1 MYPGAAAATENQ
13 GIASKMKKI
22 PLTIAT
28 SDYDHMRDFRDG
40 FVTAEGLDPTWLTME
55 IHEVFT
61 RFTYG
66 REWEVSEL
74 SFAKF
79 IAQATR
85 EDADIIGLP
94 VWTSRQFRFSS
105 AYYNVNSG
113 ISEPK
118 DLAGKRIAVPEWAQ
132 TAAVYT
138 RGWLQHNAGVDLA
151 SINWVQAGTE
161 QPGREEKVELYLPD
175 GIEVERV
182 TDKSIS
188 EMLATGELDGALV
201 ARAPLVFSGGH
212 PDVKRLFPN
221 YREVEEQYYDETGIF
236 PIMHVIALRKD
247 MLAQNPWIARNLYMA
262 FSEAKQRAMDRFLE
276 ISVSRYCLPWAVDH
290 AERMLEKFNGDFF
303 PYGIEANRTTL
314 EAFCRYSY
322 EQGIARVHAKPE
334 DIFVTGV
341 DISVNI

>member
-1 MYPGAAAATENQ
+1 MGVKPTAREKTN
-13 GIASKMKKI
+13 MKKV
-22 PLTIAT
+22 PLTIAM

-40 FVTAEGLDPTWLTME
+40 YVTAEGLDPTWLTME

-105 AYYNVNSG
+105 FYYNVNSG
-113 ISEPK
+113 IREAK
-118 DLAGKRIAVPEWAQ
+118 DFAGKRIAVPEWAQ

-138 RGWLQHNAGVDLA
+138 RGWLCHQAGIDLA

-161 QPGREEKVELYLPD
+161 QPGREEKVELNLPE
-175 GIEVERV
+175 GIEIERV

-188 EMLATGELDGALV
+188 EMLASGEVDGALV
-201 ARAPLVFSGGH
+201 AREPLVFSNGH

-221 YREVEEQYYDETGIF
+221 YREAEEQYFDETGIY

-247 MLAQNPWIARNLYMA
+247 MLAHNPWIARNLYVA
-262 FSEAKQRAMDRFLE
+262 FSEAKKRAVDRFLE
-276 ISVSRYCLPWAVDH
+276 ISVSRYCMPWVVDH
-290 AERMLEKFNGDFF
+290 AERMMEKFNGDVF

-314 EAFCRYSY
+314 EAFCQYSF
-322 EQGIARVHAKPE
+322 EQGIARTHVAPE
-334 DIFVTGV
+334 EIFVKGV
-341 DISVNI
+341 DITVNI

>member
-1 MYPGAAAATENQ
+1 
-13 GIASKMKKI
+13 MKKI

-28 SDYDHMRDFRDG
+28 ADYDHMRDFRDG
-40 FVTAEGLDPTWLTME
+40 YVTAEGLDPTWLTME

-85 EDADIIGLP
+85 EDSDIIGLP

-105 AYYNVNSG
+105 FYYNVNSG
-113 ISEPK
+113 IREAK
-118 DLAGKRIAVPEWAQ
+118 DFAGKRIAVPEWAQ

-138 RGWLQHNAGVDLA
+138 RGWLQHQAKVDLA

-161 QPGREEKVELYLPD
+161 QPGREEKVELNLPK
-175 GIEVERV
+175 GVEVERV

-188 EMLATGELDGALV
+188 EMLVSGEIDGALV
-201 ARAPLVFSGGH
+201 ARAPLVFSNGH
-212 PDVKRLFPN
+212 PNVKRVFPN
-221 YREVEEQYYDETGIF
+221 YRVAEEQYFDDTGIY

-247 MLAQNPWIARNLYMA
+247 LLEDNPWIARNLYMA
-262 FSEAKQRAMDRFLE
+262 FSEAKRRAVERFLE
-276 ISVSRYCLPWAVDH
+276 ISVSRYCIPWAGEH
-290 AERMLEKFNGDFF
+290 AEQMVKKFGGEIF
-303 PYGIEANRTTL
+303 PYGIEANRKTL
-314 EAFCRYSY
+314 DAFCQYSF
-322 EQGIARVHAKPE
+322 EQGISRVHAKPE

-341 DISVNI
+341 DIAVNI